1 MYALIGC
8 WLVYLVGWLVVDGGW
23 CMRRVLVRAETD
35 GDGWDGLGMCGW
47 EERDLWGRYGRYGRY
62 GREGWGWVVGW
73 WVWEGGEGMG
83 GEGMVMVMVMRVG
96 IEVCI

>member
-1 MYALIGC
+1 M
-8 WLVYLVGWLVVDGGW
+8 VVDGGLLVDW
-23 CMRRVLVRAETD
+23 MLGGRWKGYVLGLVRAETD